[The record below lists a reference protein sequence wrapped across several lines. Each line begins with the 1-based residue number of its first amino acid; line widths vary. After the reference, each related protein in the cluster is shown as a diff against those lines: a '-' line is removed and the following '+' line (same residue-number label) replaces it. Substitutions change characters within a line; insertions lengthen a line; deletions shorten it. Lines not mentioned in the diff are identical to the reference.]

1 MIQYKAIIF
10 DMDGTI
16 IDTDFI
22 WEESNKLYLKKIGIA
37 QAKELNSIYDKIRG
51 LNTKQ
56 SSKIL
61 KDLLKLEEN
70 VEKIEED
77 IRKLSHSTYEKNI
90 KKVKFISGFEH
101 FHEKT
106 QKKNIPTAIATNA
119 TSLGVKLADK
129 MLNLKKYFG
138 EHIYDMSHVNYIGK
152 PSPDIYLYA
161 AKQLGINPKE
171 CIAFEDTPHGANAA
185 ISAGMYCIAI
195 DTADLKEKLSNAH
208 LVINKYEEFELD
220 KFF

>member
-1 MIQYKAIIF
+1 MAQYKAIIF

-16 IDTDFI
+16 IDTAFI
-22 WEESNKLYLKKIGIA
+22 WEESNKIYLKKRGIT
-37 QAKELNSIYDKIRG
+37 KEEELNNIYDSIRG
-51 LNTKQ
+51 LNTRQ

-61 KDLLKLEEN
+61 KDLLNLEGTI
-70 VEKIEED
+70 EKIEED
-77 IRKLSHSTYEKNI
+77 IKKISHSTYEKNI
-90 KKVKFISGFEH
+90 KKVKYINGFEN
-101 FHEKT
+101 FHIKT

-119 TSLGVKLADK
+119 TNLGVKLADEI
-129 MLNLKKYFG
+129 LNLKKYFG
-138 EHIYDMSHVNYIGK
+138 KHIYDMSHVNHIGK

-185 ISAGMYCIAI
+185 LAAGMYCIGI
-195 DTADLKEKLSNAH
+195 DTSDIKEKLSNTH
-208 LVINKYEEFELD
+208 LIINKYEEIELD